1 MTEDVSR
8 EVVERTI
15 SIICEWWQQVG
26 EHPLR
31 ATEPDDYL
39 NRATIYERLQN
50 EGVEVHEDA
59 LNHLLVALAQDN
71 NIMLAFGAHWMTVTE
86 VLNPQLCQ

>member
-1 MTEDVSR
+1 MAEDVGG

-26 EHPLR
+26 EQ
-31 ATEPDDYL
+31 TEPDNSLD
-39 NRATIYERLQN
+39 RATIYERLKN

-71 NIMLAFGAHWMTVTE
+71 KIKLTFGAHWMTVNE
-86 VLNPQLCQ
+86 VLNPELCQ

>member
-15 SIICEWWQQVG
+15 SIICEWWQQAG
-26 EHPLR
+26 EGM
-31 ATEPDDYL
+31 EPDDYL
-39 NRATIYERLQN
+39 DRATIYERLQN

-71 NIMLAFGAHWMTVTE
+71 NIMLAFGAHWMMVTE
-86 VLNPQLCQ
+86 VLNPELCQ

>member
-8 EVVERTI
+8 EVVERTM
-15 SIICEWWQQVG
+15 SIICQWWEQVG
-26 EHPLR
+26 EQ
-31 ATEPDDYL
+31 TEPDNYL
-39 NRATIYERLQN
+39 DRATIYERLQN
-50 EGVEVHEDA
+50 EGVEVHEDT

-86 VLNPQLCQ
+86 VLNPELCQ

>member
-15 SIICEWWQQVG
+15 SIICQWWQQVG
-26 EHPLR
+26 EG
-31 ATEPDDYL
+31 TEPDDYRD
-39 NRATIYERLQN
+39 RATIYERLQN

-86 VLNPQLCQ
+86 VLNPKLCQ

>member
-26 EHPLR
+26 EQ
-31 ATEPDDYL
+31 TEPDNHLD
-39 NRATIYERLQN
+39 RANIYERLKN

-59 LNHLLVALAQDN
+59 LNHLLVALAQDGK
-71 NIMLAFGAHWMTVTE
+71 IKLTFGAHWMTVTE
-86 VLNPQLCQ
+86 VLNPELCQ